1 METISKERL
10 AEIIN
15 GREYREEVTPEIE
28 QVAKASNLVII
39 YWYSD
44 DWVEL
49 RWAINDELW
58 AYNWTS
64 FYISKSWKL
73 LNRRW
78 ETSNEIDDLDIND
91 NTKTVLKEL
100 YIKYLSENAANITAD
115 YDTDWYSWVIKTDCP
130 HSTFEIMEE
139 WEKFCKWIVINLNDI
154 WND

>member
-58 AYNWTS
+58 AYNWTD
-64 FYISKSWKL
+64 FIIEKSWKCIA
-73 LNRRW
+73 
-78 ETSNEIDDLDIND
+78 TIDQVEEMLDDSDI
-91 NTKTVLKEL
+91 E
-100 YIKYLSENAANITAD
+100 
-115 YDTDWYSWVIKTDCP
+115 YDTKEILNKIYKEHLEKNSTEVVASYDEDWYSWVIKTDCP